1 MGTRGAPAA
10 RRGYARTSLGQVH
23 YRDAPA
29 PAPDPALRGA
39 GDALVLLHQTADS
52 SAQFRELIGELSGR
66 VRTVAPDTPGY
77 GHSDPIPP
85 SLAPPSVA
93 DYALAV
99 AELLEALGVRR
110 AALLGTHTGAAI
122 ALELAASR
130 PRLVTRLVL
139 SGLPDYGPGERE
151 AKIAGALPAAPSPEG
166 AHLRQ
171 AWERAADPM
180 WGRTSLAQVT
190 RSAVDSVRAIPGRH
204 HGPLAVFRYHGRER
218 IPLVRAPAL
227 LLYGERDPFA
237 AAQPRLAALFAAGRP
252 ERIEGGGASPMQQ
265 RPADYAERLL
275 AFLAAPRSR
284 LRPDR
289 PAPARTPDRR

>member
-1 MGTRGAPAA
+1 MSAREAPAP

-23 YRDAPA
+23 FQEAPA
-29 PAPDPALRGA
+29 PAGATSGAGA

-52 SAQFRELIGELSGR
+52 SAQFQELLGELSGR
-66 VRTVAPDTPGY
+66 VRTLALDTPGY
-77 GHSDPIPP
+77 GHSDPIPT
-85 SLAPPSVA
+85 SAAPPSIA
-93 DYALAV
+93 DYAGAAQEV
-99 AELLEALGVRR
+99 LEALKVRR

-139 SGLPDYGPGERE
+139 SGLPDYEPEERE
-151 AKIAGALPAAPSPEG
+151 AKIAGALPAVLSPDG

-180 WGRTSLAQVT
+180 WGRTSLSQVA
-190 RSAVDSVRAIPGRH
+190 RSASDSIRAIPGRH
-204 HGPLAVFRYHGRER
+204 HGPLAVFRYHARER

-237 AAQPRLAALFAAGRP
+237 SLQPRLAALFPDGRC
-252 ERIEGGGASPMQQ
+252 ERIEGGGASPMQE
-265 RPADYAERLL
+265 RPADYAGRLL
-275 AFLAAPRSR
+275 AFLA
-284 LRPDR
+284 
-289 PAPARTPDRR
+289 T